1 MRTSSK
7 VKLDAIC
14 LNPHTSY
21 LEREIDDMD
30 IADEDFLVI
39 ELPAKMNTWILQPL
53 SS

>member
-14 LNPHTSY
+14 LNPHPSY
-21 LEREIDDMD
+21 LVREIDDMD

-39 ELPAKMNTWILQPL
+39 ELPKSKDNWVLQPM
-53 SS
+53 SA